1 MPLGFARDSVL
12 DLASMV
18 KHDESTN
25 NNDDTTNLVTTQKE
39 GETSEVSLAIELD
52 DDDNNNDN
60 DNTNNNN
67 NSVSAEEENDDS
79 MSEEPQRTQYAGFQ
93 GHDSNH
99 STDDEMSYQVDPYA
113 PTIFTHHTG
122 PSQLWCCLM
131 PWAKPITMQ
140 DSEQHVQLAEDKSAP
155 SLSLSR
161 TRVKQNTKETHY
173 STNTSNNTNINGATT
188 VTNGQSPETTT
199 SNTLETTN
207 QRRGT
212 RGILKRG
219 SIIQTIPQSLQMNG
233 MLTDGTQRRR
243 SLFPH
248 YEDSKSTPMEQRIRH
263 HVSFSPMA
271 RVVTVK
277 SRADMT
283 FMEKSAVWWQKQ
295 DYEDFKKTGRIIA
308 KAMLEGGFEVWLATN
323 KSWQL
328 KQLAKTATGT
338 SAQLP
343 RAYHL
348 TERTHIDRSQNPGQV
363 SSEGNK
369 WWNQFGHSR
378 RGLEHIASVDEGRQ
392 RQGNVRTAIR
402 MVIDEQRRQKIY
414 RKEDPEKLRTVSL
427 QHTAWARDLS
437 LAAAESDTE
446 AVRSNFSEQART
458 REYYMLRFS
467 LANAN
472 ATYARQIPAFMTHI
486 GVSPLDAH
494 TSSQIRFRR
503 KMTESPLVKTRHVE
517 HSMVDDTTMAKQAA
531 GYGVAETDM
540 SKVLSGMGVAAETL
554 PAQTSVGAH

>member
-1 MPLGFARDSVL
+1 
-12 DLASMV
+12 
-18 KHDESTN
+18 
-25 NNDDTTNLVTTQKE
+25 
-39 GETSEVSLAIELD
+39 
-52 DDDNNNDN
+52 
-60 DNTNNNN
+60 
-67 NSVSAEEENDDS
+67 
-79 MSEEPQRTQYAGFQ
+79 
-93 GHDSNH
+93 
-99 STDDEMSYQVDPYA
+99 MSYQVDPYA
-113 PTIFTHHTG
+113 PTIFAHHTTG

-140 DSEQHVQLAEDKSAP
+140 DSEHHVQLVEDKRGP
-155 SLSLSR
+155 SLTLLR
-161 TRVKQNTKETHY
+161 TRARQDTNESSSTTNPSTITTNNNNSSQNC
-173 STNTSNNTNINGATT
+173 INGGTSI
-188 VTNGQSPETTT
+188 NSINELPPQTTT
-199 SNTLETTN
+199 NNKTLTTST
-207 QRRGT
+207 QPSGT

-219 SIIQTIPQSLQMNG
+219 SIIQTIPQTQQMKR
-233 MLTDGTQRRR
+233 MSIDGTQQRR

-248 YEDSKSTPMEQRIRH
+248 YDDSKATPMEQRIRH

-328 KQLAKTATGT
+328 KQLAKTTAGT
-338 SAQLP
+338 VSQQP

-348 TERTHIDRSQNPGQV
+348 TERTQIDRSQNPGQV

-378 RGLEHIASVDEGRQ
+378 RGLEHIASLDEGRQ

-446 AVRSNFSEQART
+446 AVQSNFSEQART

-472 ATYARQIPAFMTHI
+472 ATYARQIPAFMTHV

-503 KMTESPLVKTRHVE
+503 KMTESPLLKTRHVE
-517 HSMVDDTTMAKQAA
+517 HSIVDDTTMAKQAA

>member
-1 MPLGFARDSVL
+1 M
-12 DLASMV
+12 
-18 KHDESTN
+18 
-25 NNDDTTNLVTTQKE
+25 
-39 GETSEVSLAIELD
+39 
-52 DDDNNNDN
+52 
-60 DNTNNNN
+60 
-67 NSVSAEEENDDS
+67 
-79 MSEEPQRTQYAGFQ
+79 
-93 GHDSNH
+93 
-99 STDDEMSYQVDPYA
+99 
-113 PTIFTHHTG
+113 
-122 PSQLWCCLM
+122 
-131 PWAKPITMQ
+131 
-140 DSEQHVQLAEDKSAP
+140 
-155 SLSLSR
+155 
-161 TRVKQNTKETHY
+161 
-173 STNTSNNTNINGATT
+173 
-188 VTNGQSPETTT
+188 
-199 SNTLETTN
+199 
-207 QRRGT
+207 
-212 RGILKRG
+212 KRG

-248 YEDSKSTPMEQRIRH
+248 YDDSKSIPMEQRIRL

-338 SAQLP
+338 SSQLP

-467 LANAN
+467 LANTN

-503 KMTESPLVKTRHVE
+503 KMTESPLVQTRHVE
-517 HSMVDDTTMAKQAA
+517 HSTVDDTTMAKQAA